1 MAGCTETVKEL
12 IRDSRTG
19 EAYWD
24 IKHSSGL
31 KVMVWEMAGYSSCH
45 AMFGT
50 KYGSI
55 NTTFKT
61 QKDED
66 FVTVPEGIAH
76 FLEHKL
82 FENED
87 CDVFA
92 LYAKTGASAN
102 AATSFDKTYYLFTS
116 TDKFKESLDILL
128 DFVQKP
134 YFTEETVAKE
144 QGIIGQ
150 EIKMYEDMPN
160 WRVFFNLLM
169 GLYHNNPVRID
180 IAGTVES
187 IAQINAPL
195 LYRCYN
201 TFYNLHNMVL
211 SVAGNVT
218 VDEVLEVCDRLLK
231 PAEDIGLET
240 KTPEEPDTVFEKLVT
255 QHLEVAVPLFQ
266 IGFKFQPASGL
277 EALKAATEADIA
289 LNLLADESSEL
300 YKELYEEGLINSS
313 FSTEIFNGD
322 GFFAAMVG
330 GESKDPELVK
340 TRILEAVTKA
350 QQEGLDK
357 ERFLIAKKSGY
368 GDLIRELNNV
378 QAVANLMMNAS
389 MEGVSPFDYIR
400 AVANVTYEDVQNRF
414 KSFDVDKVTLSVI
427 SRG

>member
-12 IRDSRTG
+12 IKDSRTG

-61 QKDED
+61 DKDED

-87 CDVFA
+87 CDVFS

-116 TDKFKESLDILL
+116 TDRFKDSLDILL

-134 YFTEETVAKE
+134 YFTEETVDKE

-160 WRVFFNLLM
+160 WRVFFNLLV

-187 IAQINAPL
+187 IAKINAPL

-240 KTPEEPDTVFEKLVT
+240 KTPDEPITVAKELVT

-266 IGFKFQPASGL
+266 IGFKFEPVGGL
-277 EALKAATEADIA
+277 EGLKAATEADIA
-289 LNLLADESSEL
+289 LNLLADESSAL

-313 FSTEIFNGD
+313 FETEIFNGD
-322 GFFAAMVG
+322 GFFAAIVG
-330 GESKDPELVK
+330 GESKDPALVK
-340 TRILEAVTKA
+340 ERLLMAVTKA
-350 QQEGLDK
+350 QEEGLDK

-378 QAVANLMMNAS
+378 QAVAGLMMNAS

-414 KSFDVDKVTLSVI
+414 KSFDVNKVTLSVI